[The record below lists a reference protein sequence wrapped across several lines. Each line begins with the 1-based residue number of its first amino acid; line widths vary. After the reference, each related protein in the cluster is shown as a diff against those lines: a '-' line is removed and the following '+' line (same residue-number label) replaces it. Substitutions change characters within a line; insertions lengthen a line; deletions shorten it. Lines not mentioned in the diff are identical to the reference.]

1 MLMCNLATHLP
12 DPAHRLET
20 IRTYMREGKAVLR
33 SMSQA
38 QVLALSALG
47 AAPMGLELLTG
58 RRGPQRP
65 PFNLVISNVA
75 GPSTPLYWNGARLDA
90 LYPLSI
96 PVTGQALNITCTS
109 TDDQLVFGLTG
120 CRKAVPNLHPML
132 DHLHTEL
139 TALDTV
145 VGL

>member
-1 MLMCNLATHLP
+1 
-12 DPAHRLET
+12 
-20 IRTYMREGKAVLR
+20 
-33 SMSQA
+33 MSQA

-47 AAPMGLELLTG
+47 AAPLGLELLAG

-65 PFNLVISNVA
+65 PFNVVISNVA
-75 GPSTPLYWNGARLDA
+75 GPTTPLYWNGARLDA

-96 PVTGQALNITCTS
+96 PVTGQGLNITATS

-120 CRKAVPNLHPML
+120 CRAAVGDLNPIL

-139 TALDTV
+139 GALEQV